1 MLLSGLTCRQHL
13 LKTNAFLKS
22 VTSSPASS
30 ASPQSAIQKLN
41 AQAITVWNQNAY
53 ERLYL
58 GWCLANLDS
67 KQLPEVLA
75 FVDESWFFNI
85 NRRLIYTSIVD
96 VAIESIGRPGIK
108 LTKEKISVVAQRGSE
123 ETSLW
128 ADSCIQDCLRAEQE
142 TLFSV
147 ESLELCC
154 INQWRIVKTKP
165 LVQNLIADAD
175 KLLTDPATSRETPV
189 KICEIL
195 NSAAE
200 EWSDSVYQTRKP
212 SEITESEFIEEIL
225 TPIDPSISLFAPSS
239 VGAFDEQLLGG
250 IAINQN
256 TISGRLILLAARPA
270 MGKTAMSVSVA
281 KGIADNGGKVVYYTL
296 EVPRRQIFQ
305 RLLCIHDF
313 SHQLQKYGSLI
324 GCIKTTQV
332 PKRDF
337 TETQI
342 QRIQDY
348 RGSLSSNIQIY
359 DNFSDVDQIAANA
372 KMLKKRDPSIVTIF
386 IDHLG
391 LLDVKHENKAIGIGE
406 ITKKLK
412 RLSVELMMD
421 IILIHQLNRESEK
434 RMNKRPILSD
444 LRDSGNIEQDADQV
458 IGLYRDIEQSPQELE
473 VISLKNRHGPLGMT
487 KCNFY
492 LEYGTVR

>member
-1 MLLSGLTCRQHL
+1 MTISPE
-13 LKTNAFLKS
+13 S
-22 VTSSPASS
+22 SSSSP
-30 ASPQSAIQKLN
+30 SAIQRLN
-41 AQAITVWNQNAY
+41 AQAIEIWNQNTY

-67 KQLPEVLA
+67 SQLTEVLA

-85 NRRLIYTSIVD
+85 NRRLIYASIVD
-96 VAIESIGRPGIK
+96 VAIESLSRRGLKI
-108 LTKEKISVVAQRGSE
+108 TKEKISVVAQKNSNE
-123 ETSLW
+123 FSIW

-147 ESLELCC
+147 ESLEVYC

-175 KLLTDPATSRETPV
+175 KLLADPATSKETPV
-189 KICEIL
+189 KISEIL
-195 NSAAE
+195 NLAAE
-200 EWSDSVYQTRKP
+200 EWSNSVHRTKKS
-212 SEITESEFIEEIL
+212 SEITESDFIEEIL
-225 TPIDPSISLFAPSS
+225 TPIDPSIPLFAPSS
-239 VGAFDEQLLGG
+239 VSGFDDQLLGG
-250 IAINQN
+250 VAINQN
-256 TISGRLILLAARPA
+256 TISGRLILLAARPG

-313 SHQLQKYGSLI
+313 SHQLQKHGSLI
-324 GCIKTTQV
+324 ECIKTTQV
-332 PKRDF
+332 PRRFF
-337 TETQI
+337 TKGQI
-342 QRIQDY
+342 ERINEY
-348 RGSLSSNIQIY
+348 RGNISRNIQIY
-359 DNFSDVDQIAANA
+359 DNFSNVDQISANLT
-372 KMLKKRDPSIVTIF
+372 MLKKRDPSIVVAF

-406 ITKKLK
+406 ITKRLK
-412 RLSVELMMD
+412 RISVELMMD
-421 IILIHQLNRESEK
+421 IILVHQLNRESEK
-434 RMNKRPILSD
+434 RINKRPILSD

-458 IGLYRDIEQSPQELE
+458 IGLYRDQERSPQELE
-473 VISLKNRHGPLGMT
+473 VISMKNRHGPLGMT

-492 LEYGTVR
+492 LEYGVVR